1 MTTLPNAPIP
11 EVDPLVGTAPARPL
25 SRVAAATIDIAL
37 VLVLAAA
44 AVIALAAGVALLG
57 GILVV
62 ATALVAGA
70 LVRSLARAGRTPGHA
85 AMGTRTVRRSTGAA
99 TGRALLPALARRD
112 LDTFDLRRGRDP
124 FAPALAPF
132 AFPDRAALPPAR
144 PARGRV
150 PVIELDSGQ
159 RVSLASALVLGR
171 NPSAPVDAPAEVYQW
186 PDLSRSLSKS
196 HARLEWDGR
205 RVWVTDLG
213 STNGTFLRTDAGSQP
228 FLAFQRT
235 PVPADA
241 TLELGDRE
249 LSVRTES

>member
-1 MTTLPNAPIP
+1 
-11 EVDPLVGTAPARPL
+11 
-25 SRVAAATIDIAL
+25 
-37 VLVLAAA
+37 
-44 AVIALAAGVALLG
+44 
-57 GILVV
+57 
-62 ATALVAGA
+62 
-70 LVRSLARAGRTPGHA
+70 
-85 AMGTRTVRRSTGAA
+85 
-99 TGRALLPALARRD
+99 
-112 LDTFDLRRGRDP
+112 

-144 PARGRV
+144 PVRGRV

-171 NPSAPVDAPAEVYQW
+171 NPSAPIDAPAEVYQW

-249 LSVRTES
+249 LSVRTEG